1 MARSA
6 SIAGGRAR
14 PAALGGLVA
23 LTAVAALATLG
34 WQRYQAGS
42 AVGSSPA
49 RAALAE
55 VATAAA
61 PSAQPVAAPPAEE
74 KVVEEDE
81 AAAEGEAAA
90 DPDKGHAVPR
100 TPTPLDEVA
109 IANVLR
115 QAHELE
121 LGSPPTDARLGV
133 AWAHIALENARG
145 EGIENHNFGNLTI
158 WEKEPGAH
166 FVRILRER
174 RPVKR
179 GSTVTRWRWVEMR
192 FRAFE
197 TPVEGARAYWAHID
211 EKFAGA
217 LERYDFGDAHG
228 AGLKLARL
236 GYASAFS
243 MRYANSLDNLY
254 DEYRTRIAP
263 QLGGE

>member
-6 SIAGGRAR
+6 SIPGGRAR

-23 LTAVAALATLG
+23 LTALAALATLG
-34 WQRYQAGS
+34 WQRFRGGAP
-42 AVGSSPA
+42 SSLAPA

-61 PSAQPVAAPPAEE
+61 PSAKPIAPPPEE
-74 KVVEEDE
+74 VKAPE
-81 AAAEGEAAA
+81 APAA
-90 DPDKGHAVPR
+90 PDKGHAVPR

-109 IANVLR
+109 IAEVLR

-121 LGSPPTDARLGV
+121 LGSPPSDARLGV

-174 RPVKR
+174 RPVTR

-192 FRAFE
+192 FRAFD

-211 EKFAGA
+211 DKFAGA

-254 DEYRTRIAP
+254 DEFRTRIAP
-263 QLGGE
+263 QLVEE

>member
-42 AVGSSPA
+42 AVGSSPG

-121 LGSPPTDARLGV
+121 LGSPPTDARGPRALAAAERSRIHPCRV
-133 AWAHIALENARG
+133 ASPALVAHVCSRAVVSRIAGTR
-145 EGIENHNFGNLTI
+145 
-158 WEKEPGAH
+158 PGAPH
-166 FVRILRER
+166 KANISSESARDSTLRGR
-174 RPVKR
+174 R
-179 GSTVTRWRWVEMR
+179 
-192 FRAFE
+192 A
-197 TPVEGARAYWAHID
+197 A
-211 EKFAGA
+211 
-217 LERYDFGDAHG
+217 
-228 AGLKLARL
+228 
-236 GYASAFS
+236 
-243 MRYANSLDNLY
+243 
-254 DEYRTRIAP
+254 AP
-263 QLGGE
+263 IRPRS